1 MVDCKSV
8 SAPVDMQDKVSVESR
23 PPIADPTTFKSLTR
37 ALQFLTFTH
46 PDIAYVVQQ
55 ICPTCMIHG
64 SPPHRHQAHYVL
76 YTGHP
81 ALWSSPMTLYLLQA
95 DGLH

>member
-8 SAPVDMQDKVSVESR
+8 SAPMDMQDKVSVESR
-23 PPIADPTTFKSLTR
+23 PPVADPTTFKSLTR

-64 SPPHRHQAHYVL
+64 SPPLTAMKRTMCYIRGTLHY
-76 YTGHP
+76 G
-81 ALWSSPMTLYLLQA
+81 LL
-95 DGLH
+95 L